1 MADAKVCT
9 KCGEMQP
16 LTAYAPDSRTRDGR
30 QARCHACQ
38 AKAQAERQARLRAE
52 REAAEAA
59 GELERVAPAAAMPAL
74 PGRAACRDADPELF
88 FPTSRGAD
96 LRAEVR
102 EAKAVC
108 ARCPVRVAC
117 AAWALEHQEHGVWG
131 GLDEDDRRTMT
142 SRARHAA

>member
-30 QARCHACQ
+30 QSRCHACQ
-38 AKAQAERQARLRAE
+38 AKAQAERQARLRAA
-52 REAAEAA
+52 RRADEASD
-59 GELERVAPAAAMPAL
+59 ELRRVAPAAAMPAL

-108 ARCPVRVAC
+108 ARCPVRAAC
-117 AAWALEHQEHGVWG
+117 AAWALEHREHGVWG
-131 GLDEDDRRTMT
+131 GLDEGDREAV
-142 SRARHAA
+142 SRRQHAA